1 MGAMATTATA
11 PEGKVSAAEAREVA
25 EAAREQEWIAP
36 SFVRDLFLGKFRL
49 DLIHPY
55 PEQDPEEIRRAQPF
69 LDKLERLLREQ
80 VDSDRI
86 DREGEIPE
94 AVIQGL
100 RDLGAFGIKIPREYG
115 GLGLSQLSYMKAIEL
130 VSSIDGSVT
139 ALLSAHQSIGVPQP
153 LKLFG
158 TDAQKKKYLPRLA
171 KGAISAFALTEP
183 GVGSDPAA
191 LETTAVPSEDG
202 EAWILNGEKLW
213 CTNGTKAELLAVM
226 ARTPSLMVNG
236 REKRQI
242 TAFIV
247 ETAWPGVEVT
257 HRCHFMGLKALYN
270 GVMRFTNVRVP
281 NENVLWEVG
290 KGLKLG
296 LITLN
301 TGRLT
306 LPISSVAAGKRCLE
320 ISSQWASERVQWGRP
335 IGKHDAI
342 AQKIGTMAANTFAME
357 AVAEMC
363 GAMADRGGYDIRLE
377 AAIAKLYTSE
387 GGWRIIDDTVQ
398 IRGGRGY
405 ETADSLRARGE
416 KPVPVERIMRDFRIN
431 LIFEGSSEIM
441 HLFIAREAVDKHLQV
456 AGDVVMPGKTLGER
470 LRGLVRAALFYV
482 WWYPSR
488 WLGWGFWPKYTGF
501 GPLAKH
507 LRYVERAAR
516 RLARGV
522 FHAMM
527 RFGPKLEYRQAVL
540 FRLVDVGAEL
550 FAMAATCARAE
561 WLRKTDPA
569 AGAAALAW
577 PGWTPLASR
586 GLDDIQTEIER
597 RHHEAVARL
606 QQWVRQPSIAAEN
619 NGIAEG
625 CDLTMQLL
633 RDAGFTQITK
643 LPSDGVSGIFATLD
657 AGAPRTLGVYFMYD
671 VKQVDPTEWSSPPWA
686 ASLVEKPGVGTVL
699 VGRGAVNQK
708 GPEAAFLAALHAI
721 RGAGRKLPVNLVLVA
736 EGEEEIG
743 SPHFPQVVRRSEV
756 MQALSKCGGITMPS
770 AAQEPDGEVT
780 INLGAKGIIECE
792 LVASGEKWGRGP
804 VKDIHSSLRAAVDS
818 PSFHLV
824 KALDALVTPDGVDP
838 AIEGWFERVRPLSP
852 AEQKMIDAASQRL
865 SEETKKKQYG
875 VRRWVRDVPF
885 RSAWMRLAAQ
895 PTVNIEGL
903 VGGYTGQGGKTVL
916 PHRAVAKLDFRLV
929 PDMTVP
935 DCLGK
940 LRAHLAKRGFA
951 DVEINVGGAYPP
963 NTTAADA
970 PA

>member
-1 MGAMATTATA
+1 MATTATA
-11 PEGKVSAAEAREVA
+11 PERKVSAAEAREVA
-25 EAAREQEWIAP
+25 EAAREQEWVAP

-55 PEQDPEEIRRAQPF
+55 PEQDPEEVRRAQPF

-94 AVIQGL
+94 AVIQSL

-158 TDAQKKKYLPRLA
+158 SDAQKKKYLPRLA

-191 LETTAVPSEDG
+191 METTAVPTADG
-202 EAWILNGEKLW
+202 QAWVLNGEKLW
-213 CTNGTKAELLAVM
+213 CTNGTKAELLVVI
-226 ARTPSLMVNG
+226 ARTPSKVVNG
-236 REKRQI
+236 KEKRQI

-247 ETAWPGVEVT
+247 ETAWPGVKVE
-257 HRCHFMGLKALYN
+257 HRCHFMGLKAIYN
-270 GVMRFTNVRVP
+270 GVIRFSDVRVP

-320 ISSQWASERVQWGRP
+320 ISRQWASERVQWGRA

-342 AQKIGTMAANTFAME
+342 AQKIGAMAANTFAME
-357 AVAEMC
+357 AVAELC
-363 GAMADRGGYDIRLE
+363 GAMADRGDYDIRLE
-377 AAIAKLYTSE
+377 AAIAKLYNSE

-456 AGDVVMPGKTLGER
+456 AGDVVMPGKSVGER
-470 LRGLVRAALFYV
+470 VRGLVRAALFYG

-488 WLGWGFWPKYTGF
+488 WLGWGFWPKYAGF
-501 GPLAKH
+501 GPLARH

-561 WLRKTDPA
+561 WLRKSDPA
-569 AGAAALAW
+569 AGRRAVDVADLFCRQA
-577 PGWTPLASR
+577 R
-586 GLDDIQTEIER
+586 GRVEAKF
-597 RHHEAVARL
+597 HELSHNADTRTYRL
-606 QQWVRQPSIAAEN
+606 
-619 NGIAEG
+619 
-625 CDLTMQLL
+625 
-633 RDAGFTQITK
+633 
-643 LPSDGVSGIFATLD
+643 
-657 AGAPRTLGVYFMYD
+657 
-671 VKQVDPTEWSSPPWA
+671 
-686 ASLVEKPGVGTVL
+686 
-699 VGRGAVNQK
+699 
-708 GPEAAFLAALHAI
+708 
-721 RGAGRKLPVNLVLVA
+721 
-736 EGEEEIG
+736 
-743 SPHFPQVVRRSEV
+743 
-756 MQALSKCGGITMPS
+756 
-770 AAQEPDGEVT
+770 AQEVLQSEHRWLERGMV
-780 INLGAKGIIECE
+780 E
-792 LVASGEKWGRGP
+792 LQ
-804 VKDIHSSLRAAVDS
+804 
-818 PSFHLV
+818 
-824 KALDALVTPDGVDP
+824 DP
-838 AIEGWFERVRPLSP
+838 
-852 AEQKMIDAASQRL
+852 Q
-865 SEETKKKQYG
+865 T
-875 VRRWVRDVPF
+875 
-885 RSAWMRLAAQ
+885 
-895 PTVNIEGL
+895 
-903 VGGYTGQGGKTVL
+903 
-916 PHRAVAKLDFRLV
+916 
-929 PDMTVP
+929 
-935 DCLGK
+935 
-940 LRAHLAKRGFA
+940 
-951 DVEINVGGAYPP
+951 
-963 NTTAADA
+963 
-970 PA
+970 